1 MIPSAPFN
9 RLVRD
14 IAIDNMQDVRFQKSA
29 LMALQEASEAY
40 LINELSSKFTFSIC
54 YISTNTILL

>member
-9 RLVRD
+9 RLVRE

-40 LINELSSKFTFSIC
+40 LINELCSKLTFSIC
-54 YISTNTILL
+54 YISTNTVLL